1 MRVALLSLLALAPL
15 GLCTEQAGPS
25 STAAGP
31 TTHNITPPLSTAPAA
46 GASSSVNNS
55 EVSYSL
61 TMLPAASAAPGCVFN
76 CLNDA
81 GLRGSSGCDFDLTND
96 CACLSA
102 PAGSNDFLTSCVA
115 TVCSSSTEAYEST
128 ITSLYNSYCSSI
140 YGSASLAAASSAEA
154 SSSAA
159 AAATST
165 AAAAGG
171 NASAT
176 HTTSAKSDASSPV
189 LFNM

>member
-1 MRVALLSLLALAPL
+1 MRLFLLALLTPL

-25 STAAGP
+25 STA
-31 TTHNITPPLSTAPAA
+31 HSSSAPAPTDLA
-46 GASSSVNNS
+46 PAMTSSVNNS
-55 EVSYSL
+55 IVSYSL
-61 TMLPAASAAPGCVFN
+61 TMLPAASAAPGCVQN

-115 TVCSSSTEAYEST
+115 TVCSASTAAAEAQ
-128 ITSLYNSYCSSI
+128 IASLYNGYCSSI
-140 YGSASLAAASSAEA
+140 YGSASLAEASSAEA
-154 SSSAA
+154 SGNAAAAASSTSSAA
-159 AAATST
+159 AGGTS
-165 AAAAGG
+165 A
-171 NASAT
+171 NASPAP
-176 HTTSAKSDASSPV
+176 TTSAKSDASSPV